1 MNHVKNMKQSF
12 SQGKFNS
19 STLYFPPLYPHY
31 IYILFIHC
39 ILLSNE
45 ILLSPKLQD
54 AKDASHF
61 LHKNFGLQRAK
72 SLVTLDVY
80 IAKWISNDNSNA
92 ALKSVGFP
100 MHAEVWNLNA
110 KHFYSNASFSLKTG
124 SYVANTKTIKICFV
138 IFQEDFTHQCFL
150 TLVPRLLCCFYII

>member
-1 MNHVKNMKQSF
+1 MRYCLAQNCKMQKMLHISYTKILA
-12 SQGKFNS
+12 S
-19 STLYFPPLYPHY
+19 SGLKA
-31 IYILFIHC
+31 
-39 ILLSNE
+39 LLH
-45 ILLSPKLQD
+45 LM
-54 AKDASHF
+54 
-61 LHKNFGLQRAK
+61 
-72 SLVTLDVY
+72 Y
-80 IAKWISNDNSNA
+80 SNA

-100 MHAEVWNLNA
+100 MHAEVWNSNA